1 LPGRLFFRLKLW
13 PALWTFADVPDVE
26 PTNNAAEPGLRA
38 AVIYRKLSLGSRSQG
53 GERTIERLLSVD
65 QTADCNA
72 GGSSATS
79 RTRSP
84 PKPAATLSRAHLTD
98 STARSR
104 AARIPQL
111 RSSVSFGDSYRQ
123 RVETT
128 RPRRSSVK
136 FMLFTYRDPSVQ
148 LNPEQRASVPAAVAA
163 WCDEMDARG
172 VRLVDTSSARSRT
185 RGPFA
190 FEEAS

>member
-1 LPGRLFFRLKLW
+1 
-13 PALWTFADVPDVE
+13 
-26 PTNNAAEPGLRA
+26 
-38 AVIYRKLSLGSRSQG
+38 
-53 GERTIERLLSVD
+53 
-65 QTADCNA
+65 
-72 GGSSATS
+72 
-79 RTRSP
+79 
-84 PKPAATLSRAHLTD
+84 
-98 STARSR
+98 
-104 AARIPQL
+104 
-111 RSSVSFGDSYRQ
+111 
-123 RVETT
+123 
-128 RPRRSSVK
+128 VK